1 MTKKNTGRI
10 WGIKSLNINGATIH
24 TICIRINSSPI
35 ILKRVINDNFWN
47 NNHTISLNDRVSK
60 IEFMHT
66 TMNLDEAIAASKSLL
81 DILFA
86 HKIQKVYKESFQS
99 LSKKNEIVKDVISEM
114 SKTHQEGATLD
125 YNDYIF

>member
-1 MTKKNTGRI
+1 MNKKNIGRI
-10 WGIKSLNINGATIH
+10 WGIKSLKINGSTIH

-35 ILKRVINDNFWN
+35 ILKKVINDTFWR

-66 TMNLDEAIAASKSLL
+66 TMNLDEAIAASRSLC

-99 LSKKNEIVKDVISEM
+99 LSKKNEITKDVISEM
-114 SKTHQEGATLD
+114 NKIHQEETALPFNED
-125 YNDYIF
+125 IF